1 MKNKTEEKKKLNEF
15 TPQTTE
21 RINMIL
27 QTISQMKEPGKTIN
41 EQTIKELDNLISE
54 LLVLR
59 SSFVDNVINWTKQ
72 RYLVEE

>member
-27 QTISQMKEPGKTIN
+27 QTVSQMKEPGKTIN

-72 RYLVEE
+72 GYLVEE

>member
-1 MKNKTEEKKKLNEF
+1 MKNKQEEEKKLNQLTPVALERI
-15 TPQTTE
+15 TIMEQTLAKMKSPQTTV
-21 RINMIL
+21 
-27 QTISQMKEPGKTIN
+27 N

-72 RYLVEE
+72 GYLVE

>member
-1 MKNKTEEKKKLNEF
+1 MKNKQEEEKKLNQLTPVALERI
-15 TPQTTE
+15 TIMEQTLAKMKNPQTTV
-21 RINMIL
+21 
-27 QTISQMKEPGKTIN
+27 N

-72 RYLVEE
+72 GYLVE

>member
-15 TPQTTE
+15 TPQTVE

-72 RYLVEE
+72 GYLVEE

>member
-1 MKNKTEEKKKLNEF
+1 MKNKKEEEKKLNEL
-15 TPQTTE
+15 TPQMVE
-21 RINMIL
+21 RITIMT
-27 QTISQMKEPGKTIN
+27 QTLAQMKATGKTVN

-72 RYLVEE
+72 GYLVEE